1 MAGLD
6 SGMVHIA
13 TLAGRVAARTVET
26 VWIPLSDGRRLAARL
41 FLPADPTPVPVILE
55 YLPYRRRDGT
65 RFSDDQ
71 TYLWFAAHGY
81 AGARVDIAGTGDS
94 DGLIGD
100 EYVAR
105 EQDDAC
111 EVIEWLGRQD
121 WCSGA
126 VGMLGHSWGGFSS
139 LQAAAR
145 RPARLKAVVSIYSTD
160 DRYACDAHWM
170 GGCLIDSNFSWGGA
184 FFNYCALPPDPA
196 VVGHDKWRDMWRARI
211 EGVTLVPAD
220 WLRHQRRDAF
230 WKHGSVCEDFAAI
243 ACPVLA
249 VGGWLDGYTS
259 TVFNLV
265 ENLAAPCKGIIGPWG
280 HKMPEIGFPG
290 PAIGFLQECLRWW
303 DHWLKGVSN
312 GVEDDPDMRL
322 YLMDPLTADPV
333 AAVRAGRWLAIRNWR
348 DAAPRPQTFSLSSGG
363 ALGSGGEVGRADT
376 LGSAGAPG
384 STGATRSVRS
394 PLTTGQTA
402 QDWCPYGQGRVAP
415 DGAVDQRIDD
425 AMSLC
430 FDHEPQ
436 AEPLNILGTGR
447 VRLRLSADRPLAQ
460 VAVRLT
466 DVAPDG
472 TSTLIT
478 FGVLNLAHR
487 NSHEFPEVLVPGQF
501 YDVKVELK
509 PVAQIIPV
517 GHCLRLAIS
526 SAYWPMLWPAPE
538 LVTLTLDPAGSRLDL
553 PLLADGFVSEPVAF
567 AAVAQ
572 APAGPST
579 VLVAGVQERHRSVD
593 VATGVMTLTV
603 LSDDGVS
610 RIEEIGTEVSA
621 SHQKTMIIAPGVP
634 TSAEYLSD
642 CRTGFRRDDWHASL
656 HTTLRVTCTETE
668 FHVTGALVA
677 HDGDQI
683 FAERRFDEIVPRDHI

>member
-1 MAGLD
+1 MAHVD
-6 SGMVHIA
+6 DGMVQSQ
-13 TLAGRVAARTVET
+13 TLAESGAARTVET
-26 VWIPLSDGRRLAARL
+26 CWIPLKDGRRLAARL

-71 TYLWFAAHGY
+71 TYLWFASHGY

-100 EYVAR
+100 EYLAR

-111 EVIEWLGRQD
+111 EVIDWLGRQH

-126 VGMLGHSWGGFSS
+126 VGMIGHSWGGFSG

-160 DRYACDAHWM
+160 DRYACDAHYM
-170 GGCLIDSNFSWGGA
+170 GGCLIDNNFSWGGA

-196 VVGHDKWRDMWRARI
+196 VVGHDTWRDMWRARI
-211 EGVTLVPAD
+211 EAVTLIPAD

-230 WKHGSVCEDFAAI
+230 WKHGSVCEDFSAI

-249 VGGWLDGYTS
+249 VGGWLDGYPR

-265 ENLAAPCKGIIGPWG
+265 DNLEAPCKGIIGPWG

-303 DHWLKGVSN
+303 DRWLKDVRN

-322 YLMDPLTADPV
+322 YLMDPLTPDPV
-333 AAVRAGRWLAIRNWR
+333 AAQRAGRWLAIRNWPA
-348 DAAPRPQTFSLSSGG
+348 AAPRPQSFT
-363 ALGSGGEVGRADT
+363 LGSGGSLSRDAAMKT
-376 LGSAGAPG
+376 
-384 STGATRSVRS
+384 TGETRSVKS
-394 PLTTGQTA
+394 PLTIGQTA
-402 QDWCPYGQGRVAP
+402 QDWCPYGQGRVAA
-415 DGAVDQRIDD
+415 DGATDQRIDD
-425 AMSLC
+425 ALSLC
-430 FDHEPQ
+430 FDL
-436 AEPLNILGTGR
+436 ASLTEPLSILGTGWL
-447 VRLRLSADRPLAQ
+447 RLRVSADRPLAQ

-472 TSTLIT
+472 TSTFVT

-487 NSHEFPEVLVPGQF
+487 DSHEFPEVLVPGQF
-501 YDVKVELK
+501 YDVQVELK

-517 GHCLRLAIS
+517 GHRLRLAIS
-526 SAYWPMLWPAPE
+526 SAYWPMLWPSPE
-538 LVTLTLDPAGSRLDL
+538 LVTLTVDPAGSYLDL
-553 PLLADGFVSEPVAF
+553 PLLAEGFQSEPVGF
-567 AAVAQ
+567 APSAQ
-572 APAGPST
+572 APAGPSAM
-579 VLVAGVQERHRSVD
+579 LLPGVQTRHRSVD
-593 VATGVMTLTV
+593 MATGVMTLTA
-603 LSDDGVS
+603 LSDDGLT
-610 RIEEIGTEVSA
+610 RIEEIGTEVSS

-634 TSAEYLSD
+634 ASAEYLSD
-642 CRTGFRRDDWHASL
+642 YKTGFRRDDWHAHL
-656 HTTLRVTCTETE
+656 RTTFKVTCTETE
-668 FHVTGALVA
+668 FHVTGSLVA

-683 FAERRFDEIVPRDHI
+683 FAERLFDETIPRDHI